1 MKILDWQNEIKE
13 NELKEVSSCLENGGL
28 VIFPTETVYGLGA
41 LATNPKAVDNIFIA
55 KGRANDNPLIVHLD
69 SKEEIST
76 YAEVTNEIERK
87 IIEAVKSCPVLE
99 SAKGKNLSLKN
110 LKIIGKENE

>member
-1 MKILDWQNEIKE
+1 MERD
-13 NELKEVSSCLENGGL
+13 
-28 VIFPTETVYGLGA
+28 
-41 LATNPKAVDNIFIA
+41 
-55 KGRANDNPLIVHLD
+55 
-69 SKEEIST
+69 
-76 YAEVTNEIERK
+76 ERK